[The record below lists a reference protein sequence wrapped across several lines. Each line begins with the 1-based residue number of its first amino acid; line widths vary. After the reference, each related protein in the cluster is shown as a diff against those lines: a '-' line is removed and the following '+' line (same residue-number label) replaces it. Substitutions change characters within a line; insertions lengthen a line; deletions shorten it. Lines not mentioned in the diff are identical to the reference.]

1 MIEETLIPKVGVI
14 TDVRKDTPDV
24 KTFRVVGTD
33 GKKLFKHM
41 PGQCAMVS
49 VPGVGECMFS
59 ITSSPTNEEYMEF
72 SIKKCGCVTEVIHS
86 LEVGA
91 QITVRGPYGKNFPVE
106 GEFKGKDLLFIA
118 GGIGLAPLRSVINY
132 VRHYRQN
139 YGKVVIVY
147 GARSKDDLVDINEI
161 QTEWMNEDNI
171 EVYLTIDRPQ
181 DGWDGHVGFVPA
193 YVKELGLDPNMTAVL
208 CGPPIMIKF
217 TLAGLLELGF
227 QKSNVFTTLELRMK
241 CGVGKCGRCNVG
253 DKFVCK
259 DGPVFRMTERDE
271 LPDEYAADNSTGKYG
286 KRISFRKTLTRAGK
300 FDDHESDGIRGLS
313 TRARLRLPK
322 RFLRRLRND
331 LPYPRSARTQILPCL
346 STAGRRG
353 QVRGDAAVLPAC
365 KASLRYGKN
374 QTHATD
380 HDAALSRNLFVY
392 RL

>member
-1 MIEETLIPKVGVI
+1 MIEETLVPKIGVV
-14 TDVRKDTPDV
+14 TDIRRDTPDV

-72 SIKKCGCVTEVIHS
+72 SIKKCGCVTEVLHAM
-86 LEVGA
+86 EVGQ

-106 GEFKGKDLLFIA
+106 GDFKGKDLLFIA

-132 VRHYRQN
+132 VRHYRSN

-147 GARSKDDLVDINEI
+147 GARSMDDLVDIEEI
-161 QTEWMNEDNI
+161 KTEWMNEPNI

-181 DGWDGHVGFVPA
+181 EGWDGHVGFVPA
-193 YVKELGLDPNMTAVL
+193 YVKEIGLNPNMTAVL

-227 QKSNVFTTLELRMK
+227 DKSNVYTTLELRMK

-259 DGPVFRMTERDE
+259 DGPVFRMTELDE
-271 LPDEYAADNSTGKYG
+271 LPDEY
-286 KRISFRKTLTRAGK
+286 
-300 FDDHESDGIRGLS
+300 
-313 TRARLRLPK
+313 
-322 RFLRRLRND
+322 
-331 LPYPRSARTQILPCL
+331 
-346 STAGRRG
+346 
-353 QVRGDAAVLPAC
+353 
-365 KASLRYGKN
+365 
-374 QTHATD
+374 
-380 HDAALSRNLFVY
+380 
-392 RL
+392 

>member
-1 MIEETLIPKVGVI
+1 MIEETLIPKVGVV
-14 TDVRKDTPDV
+14 TDIRKDTPDV

-49 VPGVGECMFS
+49 IPGVGECMFS

-72 SIKKCGCVTEVIHS
+72 SIKKCGCVTEVIHA

-106 GEFKGKDLLFIA
+106 EDFKGKDLLFIA

-132 VRHYRQN
+132 VRHYRKN

-147 GARSKDDLVDINEI
+147 GARSKDDLVDIEEI
-161 QTEWMNEDNI
+161 KTEWMNEPNT

-181 DGWDGHVGFVPA
+181 EGWDGNVGFVPA

-227 QKSNVFTTLELRMK
+227 DKSRVYTTLELRMK

-253 DKFVCK
+253 DKFVRK
-259 DGPVFRMTERDE
+259 DGPVFRMTELDE
-271 LPDEYAADNSTGKYG
+271 LPDEY
-286 KRISFRKTLTRAGK
+286 
-300 FDDHESDGIRGLS
+300 
-313 TRARLRLPK
+313 
-322 RFLRRLRND
+322 
-331 LPYPRSARTQILPCL
+331 
-346 STAGRRG
+346 
-353 QVRGDAAVLPAC
+353 
-365 KASLRYGKN
+365 
-374 QTHATD
+374 
-380 HDAALSRNLFVY
+380 
-392 RL
+392 